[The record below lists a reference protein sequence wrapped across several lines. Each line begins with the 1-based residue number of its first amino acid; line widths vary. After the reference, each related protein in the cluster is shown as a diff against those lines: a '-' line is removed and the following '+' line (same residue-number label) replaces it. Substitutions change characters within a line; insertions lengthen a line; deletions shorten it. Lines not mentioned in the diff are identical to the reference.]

1 MSVNVVQWFV
11 FVVVC
16 ASSSLLEAQQAI
28 VIPQRRPV
36 EHRAPPV
43 PALPTDAENVKP
55 LTMNVVIHG
64 QPGMVLRTKDRIL
77 VRTDQREWL
86 FARNPVDPRRVSAQV
101 VDHAGKLVIGY
112 EESDVRNLLGLNGW
126 AEVLQSTSPLADR
139 QGFKIGRL
147 NDGVDLE
154 LLKAADQRFPQY
166 KMLEVA
172 DWLED
177 R

>member
-1 MSVNVVQWFV
+1 
-11 FVVVC
+11 
-16 ASSSLLEAQQAI
+16 
-28 VIPQRRPV
+28 
-36 EHRAPPV
+36 
-43 PALPTDAENVKP
+43 
-55 LTMNVVIHG
+55 
-64 QPGMVLRTKDRIL
+64 MVLRTRDRIL
-77 VRTDQREWL
+77 VKTDQREWL
-86 FARNPVDPRRVSAQV
+86 FERNPVDPRRVTAKV
-101 VDHAGKLVIGY
+101 VDHAGKLVVGY

-166 KMLEVA
+166 QMLEVA